1 MSIALTNMKKYLLLA
16 VFAALGLASHNQ
28 NTSPE
33 EVIYDVIKRPN
44 TAFTFGEKL
53 TYRVHYGVLT
63 GGNCE
68 FVVGDEPKMIGD
80 NTTYHIRVFGKST
93 GLVDVMFGVKDEFES
108 YMDVDALIPWQATKK
123 VKEGN
128 YKDSDFII
136 FDHKKRT
143 ANSRRGV
150 LSIPDNTHDIISAIY
165 YARTT
170 DMSNA
175 KPGDVFPI
183 NFYLDHKNYEFRFK
197 FLGREDVETE
207 MGTFKALKVRP
218 QVVEGRVFKDSEAI
232 TLWVTD
238 DENHIPIRA
247 QSEIWV
253 GSLKADLIKMSG
265 IRNPLTSKK

>member
-1 MSIALTNMKKYLLLA
+1 MNTSMKKYVLLA
-16 VFAALGLASHNQ
+16 GLAAAGMVAHNQ
-28 NTSPE
+28 TTSPPE
-33 EVIYDVIKRPN
+33 EVIYDIKKQTN
-44 TAFTFGEKL
+44 NAFTFGEKL
-53 TYRVHYGVLT
+53 TYRVHYGVLN

-68 FVVGDEPKMIGD
+68 FVIDDQPRMVGE
-80 NTTYHIRVFGKST
+80 NTTYHIKVAGKST
-93 GLVDVMFGVKDEFES
+93 GLVDMMFGVKDEYES
-108 YMDVDALIPWQATKK
+108 YMDVDALLPWQATKK

-136 FDHKKRT
+136 FDHKRRL
-143 ANSRRGV
+143 ANSRRGT
-150 LSIPDNTHDIISAIY
+150 LAIPENTHDIISAIY

-175 KPGDVFPI
+175 KVGDVFPI

-197 FLGREDVETE
+197 FLAREEIETE
-207 MGTFKALKVRP
+207 MGTFKALKIRP

-232 TLWVTD
+232 TMWVTD
-238 DENHIPIRA
+238 DENHIPLRA

-253 GSLKADLIKMSG
+253 GSLKADLVKMSG

>member
-1 MSIALTNMKKYLLLA
+1 L
-16 VFAALGLASHNQ
+16 
-28 NTSPE
+28 
-33 EVIYDVIKRPN
+33 
-44 TAFTFGEKL
+44 
-53 TYRVHYGVLT
+53 
-63 GGNCE
+63 
-68 FVVGDEPKMIGD
+68 
-80 NTTYHIRVFGKST
+80 
-93 GLVDVMFGVKDEFES
+93 
-108 YMDVDALIPWQATKK
+108 PWQATKK

-150 LSIPDNTHDIISAIY
+150 LSIPENTHDIISAIY

-175 KPGDVFPI
+175 NPGDVFPI

-197 FLGREDVETE
+197 FLGREEIETD
-207 MGTFKALKVRP
+207 MGKFKTLKVRP

-238 DENHIPIRA
+238 DENHLPIRA

-265 IRNPLTSKK
+265 VRNPLTSKK